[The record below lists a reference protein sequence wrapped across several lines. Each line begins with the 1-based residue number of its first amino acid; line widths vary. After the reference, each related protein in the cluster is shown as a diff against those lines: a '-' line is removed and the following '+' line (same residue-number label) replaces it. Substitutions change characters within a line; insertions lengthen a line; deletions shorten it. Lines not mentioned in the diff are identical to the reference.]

1 MMIKHVMLL
10 KVYEN
15 DESDDNIDQ
24 LREELLAVAEE
35 TGGLVSAEFGYN
47 CNVST
52 DFDVAFI
59 ISFKNPTALRHFY
72 GSEKYKNLEKFIDS
86 VSTKVSIAAFMTAP
100 ENTITRE
107 ESEEKKVSTTRK
119 SSSKNSKVSS
129 KSGQKGTSKTK
140 VAASDVE
147 DISSQSDDIPSSKIL
162 PVSQTPAKENPL
174 PQAPAKE
181 YVKEEVATKVEEP
194 VAKVEEAV
202 TKVEEPVAKVE
213 ETVTKVEEPVAKVEE
228 PVAKVVM
235 DKPVVP
241 VTPVAPAAPVA
252 KVEEPVEETVAKVE
266 EPVEE
271 PVAQF
276 TKTVAHIEEPVAPV
290 AKTVAHIEE
299 PVAPVVKTVAHI
311 EEPVANVEET
321 VAHAEEEPK
330 ETVHSSK
337 FAVPFDDDEI
347 LEPYYA
353 PNTKAPS
360 NVTVFPN
367 LPKDTA
373 PVAQTPV
380 DEKPVAP
387 VKPQKPVQF
396 VTEINEDEPVAK
408 APEQTRSSVMP
419 HSTVYPHT
427 PVQSHN
433 SASANNTASAQPA
446 KHITYA
452 PIDTGSSM
460 TDTDDYDT
468 APSNKKKVVI
478 DDDEEI
484 IRIEPKGKQIKDGEF
499 AMESAWKCPTCGKI
513 NGEFVGI
520 CGCGTHIP
528 EFYTPLSNE
537 EVAEAR
543 LSEAPEA
550 ETDNLMVYGHNMV
563 APSMNDL
570 VNTFKPVVTKTVK
583 AIKRSV
589 SDDYEDPDDKEVD
602 NHVTAAQRAAANLS
616 PEDMVDTKRIEPK
629 GTQIKDGESAM
640 NTAWKCPLC
649 GKINGGFVG
658 ICGCGAHIPENY
670 TPVPPEEIEIQSVAK
685 KDAIAKKDADKKTVS
700 KKSFSKK
707 SNTKS
712 ADGSESSL
720 KNITSSITKTITDAM
735 NTSLSEDLPA
745 KPSKFSKAAKSSKS
759 SKTKKAAYNE
769 KLLNNSMDDTKTVRI
784 EPKGSAPIN
793 GESAMANSWTC
804 PTCGKINAKY
814 IGKCGCGTYKDGDEE
829 EFA

>member
-129 KSGQKGTSKTK
+129 KAGQKGTSKTK

-162 PVSQTPAKENPL
+162 PVSQAPAKENPL

-181 YVKEEVATKVEEP
+181 YVKEEVAAKVEEAVAKVEEP
-194 VAKVEEAV
+194 VAKVEE
-202 TKVEEPVAKVE
+202 PVAKVE
-213 ETVTKVEEPVAKVEE
+213 K

-241 VTPVAPAAPVA
+241 VTPVAPVAP
-252 KVEEPVEETVAKVE
+252 VAKVE

-271 PVAQF
+271 PVAQV
-276 TKTVAHIEEPVAPV
+276 TKTVAPIEETVAQVTKTVAPIEEPVAQITKTAAPIEETV
-290 AKTVAHIEE
+290 AK
-299 PVAPVVKTVAHI
+299 
-311 EEPVANVEET
+311 VEET

-460 TDTDDYDT
+460 ADTDNNEATHFT

-499 AMESAWKCPTCGKI
+499 AMEAAWKCPTCGKI

-528 EFYTPLSNE
+528 EFYTPLSNT
-537 EVAEAR
+537 EVASAR

-550 ETDNLMVYGHNMV
+550 ETDNLIVYGHNMV